1 MDYDDSSDRVAGTD
15 HGDDPFPTAL
25 KILVAGGFGVGKTT
39 LVGAVSEIAPLSTE
53 ELLTT
58 VGAATDSLDGIEN
71 KVETTVAMDFGRIT
85 LDAQHV
91 LYLFGTP
98 GQERFWFM
106 WDELC
111 EGALGAVVLA
121 DTRRLEECFAAV
133 DFFEQRGLGFIVAVN
148 EFDGAFRYD
157 PGEVRAALDLPAEVP
172 VVRCDARI
180 SSSGVQTLL
189 TLVRHLIVHAPVAA
203 TGYGAHR

>member
-1 MDYDDSSDRVAGTD
+1 M
-15 HGDDPFPTAL
+15 
-25 KILVAGGFGVGKTT
+25 VAGGFGVGKTT
-39 LVGAVSEIAPLSTE
+39 FVGAVSEIAPLSTE

-58 VGAATDSLDGIEN
+58 VSAATDNLDGIEN

-85 LDAQHV
+85 LDAEHV

-111 EGALGAVVLA
+111 EGALGAVILA

-133 DFFEQRGLGFIVAVN
+133 DFFEQRGLAFVIAVN

-157 PGEVRAALDLPAEVP
+157 PGEVRAALDLPDEVP
-172 VVRCDARI
+172 VVCCDARI
-180 SSSGVQTLL
+180 SSSGVKTLL
-189 TLVRHLIVHAPVAA
+189 TLVRHLLAHTPATP
-203 TGYGAHR
+203 TGYGAPL